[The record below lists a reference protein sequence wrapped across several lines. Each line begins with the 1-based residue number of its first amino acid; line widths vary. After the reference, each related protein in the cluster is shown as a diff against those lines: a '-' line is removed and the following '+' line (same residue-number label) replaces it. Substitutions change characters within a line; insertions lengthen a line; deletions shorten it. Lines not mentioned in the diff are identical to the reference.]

1 MKGLYHAFLKKV
13 AHFQVENPYF
23 SLLILIAFTL
33 IMVGGVSQVRTV
45 ASLEQM
51 MPHDVEEI
59 HAFNVLRDNHLGQD
73 MIAIVLEVDRDGT
86 DPNGVFD
93 IREKQVYDYVKY
105 VKDTIIDEPDVI
117 DAYAFSDV
125 VDMYSEGDL
134 SGERYETL
142 ISDPELSKY
151 LSNYI
156 NDDYSITLILATT
169 DVSAD
174 DPRMNLLSTKI
185 KEHIETIGHPPGLEV
200 RYTGTPVIQQ
210 RLGELI
216 AHDRASTQWIS
227 TLFVFLITMFIFGTF
242 TSALVPIIIVTI
254 SVNWLYGTMGYN
266 NLPISTLAGGVAAM
280 VIGIGIDFAIHIMNK
295 FKYERKKGLSVKES
309 VEMAV
314 VDTGTALTATSLTTI
329 SAFLA
334 FLVGAMPE
342 MGRFGILMAIGIS
355 YSLLFSLFGL
365 PTLLILEERLIQ
377 YLRKRLKFGIEGE
390 LTLKKKE
397 EVCLEGN

>member
-1 MKGLYHAFLKKV
+1 MKGLYHAFLRKI

-23 SLLILIAFTL
+23 SLLILIALTL
-33 IMVGGVSQVRTV
+33 IMIGGVSQVRTV

-73 MIAIVLEVDRDGT
+73 MIAIVLEINRDGT
-86 DPNGVFD
+86 DPNGIVD
-93 IREKQVYDYVKY
+93 VRDRRVYEYVKY
-105 VKDTIIDEPDVI
+105 AKGLIEEEPDVI
-117 DAYAFSDV
+117 EVYALSDV
-125 VDMYSEGDL
+125 VDMVSNSEMSD
-134 SGERYETL
+134 EEYWNI
-142 ISDPELSKY
+142 ISNPDMVGY

-156 NDDYSITLILATT
+156 NDDYSVTLILATT

-200 RYTGTPVIQQ
+200 KYTGTPVIQQ

-216 AHDRASTQWIS
+216 AHDRSSTQWIS
-227 TLFVFLITMFIFGTF
+227 TLLVFIITMLIFGTF
-242 TSALVPIIIVTI
+242 TSAVVPILIVTI

-295 FKYERKKGLSVKES
+295 FKYERKKGLSIKES

-314 VDTGTALTATSLTTI
+314 VETGTALTATSLTTV

-365 PTLLILEERLIQ
+365 PTLLILEERVIEF
-377 YLRKRLKFGIEGE
+377 LRRRIKFGVEGE
-390 LTLKKKE
+390 FKLKKDD
-397 EVCLEGN
+397 EVC